1 MAELTPDDV
10 AQYTSGRLAAD
21 NAETQRLL
29 SAGLTAAR
37 RYCGWHVTRLID
49 ENDDFTPDEVT
60 LDGPGSTLLVLP
72 TLRLVEL
79 VSVTEDGVDLDIDT
93 DLRVSARGLVRKRSG
108 ACWSWHYGSIT
119 VTMDHGF
126 EDADDFN
133 AAVLSFVDRSS
144 LAATGGRLNAVGPFL
159 YATETMATASPFSVV
174 ERALLE
180 QYRLES
186 AP

>member
-1 MAELTPDDV
+1 MAEPSVADV
-10 AQYTSGRLAAD
+10 ERYTSGRLAAS

-37 RYCGWHVTRLID
+37 RFCGWHVTLA
-49 ENDDFTPDEVT
+49 ENYEVT

-72 TLRLVEL
+72 TLKLVKL
-79 VSVTEDGVDLDIDT
+79 SGVVDDGLTLNVDT
-93 DLRVSARGLVRKRSG
+93 DLRVSARGLVSKRSG
-108 ACWSWHYGSIT
+108 ARWSRHFGAIK

-126 EDADDFN
+126 DEAEDFN
-133 AAVLSFVDRSS
+133 SAVLSFVDRSS
-144 LAATGGRLNAVGPFL
+144 FAATGGRPNQVGPFR
-159 YATETMATASPFSVV
+159 YDPEVMAAASAFNAV
-174 ERALLE
+174 ERSLLE

>member
-21 NAETQRLL
+21 GAETQRLL
-29 SAGLTAAR
+29 SAGLTHAQR
-37 RYCGWHVTRLID
+37 HCGWHVVGIRD
-49 ENDDFTPDEVT
+49 VQ
-60 LDGPGSTLLVLP
+60 GLLRNGTGGKLLALP
-72 TLRLVEL
+72 TLRLLDLTSLTENGVALDVTGIVE
-79 VSVTEDGVDLDIDT
+79 
-93 DLRVSARGLVRKRSG
+93 SADAAGHLYKKSGGTWSRGYSNIVV
-108 ACWSWHYGSIT
+108 AFT
-119 VTMDHGF
+119 HGF
-126 EDADDFN
+126 DDADDFN

-144 LAATGGRLNAVGPFL
+144 LTVTGGRANAVGPFK
-159 YATETMATASPFSVV
+159 YDVEAMSAGSAFSAV

>member
-10 AQYTSGRLAAD
+10 ERYTSDRLAAD
-21 NAETQRLL
+21 DTETQRLL

-37 RYCGWHVTRLID
+37 RFCGWNVNLVED
-49 ENDDFTPDEVT
+49 DEVT
-60 LDGPGSTLLVLP
+60 LDGPGSTLLLLP

-79 VSVTEDGVDLDIDT
+79 TSVVENGVTLDVDT
-93 DLRVSARGLVRKRSG
+93 DLYVSARGLVRKRAG
-108 ACWSWHYGSIT
+108 GCWSANYGSI
-119 VTMDHGF
+119 VATMNHGF
-126 EDADDFN
+126 DDTDDFN

-144 LAATGGRLNAVGPFL
+144 LTSTGGRPKAIGPFQ
-159 YATETMATASPFSVV
+159 YYDEAMAAASAFSAV
-174 ERALLE
+174 ERSLLE